1 MRLPRIRH
9 ASLRIKCGNLVASAR
24 NDGMEIRSTSAMPTL
39 GMTSQGIVFDV
50 KGGLLQIKPLTF
62 GALRGII
69 QILNTKGLDLMK
81 YVELTIHTTTEASEI
96 ISDIM
101 WQYTDYGVTIC
112 DRADIIALQT
122 AKECTFW
129 DYMDDELEEGLAA
142 DKPSDVLVKC
152 YVAEDVAAET
162 VGAILRDIADAKERS
177 GGFVPFGT
185 LEDTKRT
192 VDGDDWIDV
201 WKKHFR
207 PIHLG
212 KIVVVPEWIAY
223 APVDGEQ
230 VVLLDSNMAFG
241 TGEHETTSMCVE
253 LMQEYITP
261 SSVCIDVG
269 CGSGILG
276 ISAIKL
282 GAEKAYLTDIDP
294 IAVESA
300 LHNSELN
307 GVADKTVVAHSNL
320 LENTEVQG
328 DVMMANITGEVLK
341 MLAPSIPKNLKR
353 EGVLILSGIIESRL
367 EMVKAAYEAVGMQ
380 VVLERRKGEWF
391 ALVLKHR

>member
-1 MRLPRIRH
+1 
-9 ASLRIKCGNLVASAR
+9 
-24 NDGMEIRSTSAMPTL
+24 
-39 GMTSQGIVFDV
+39 
-50 KGGLLQIKPLTF
+50 
-62 GALRGII
+62 
-69 QILNTKGLDLMK
+69 MK

-101 WQYTDYGVTIC
+101 WNYTDYGVTIC

-122 AKECTFW
+122 AKESTYW
-129 DYMDDELEEGLAA
+129 DYMDDELVQ
-142 DKPSDVLVKC
+142 DKPSDVLVIC
-152 YVAEDVAAET
+152 YVAEDIAAQT
-162 VGAILRDIADAKERS
+162 VSAILKDVQDAKERS
-177 GGFVPFGT
+177 KGILPFGT
-185 LEDTKRT
+185 LEDTKRL

-212 KIVVVPEWIAY
+212 DVVVVPEWIEY
-223 APVDGEQ
+223 APAPHER

-261 SSVCIDVG
+261 DSVCIDVG

-276 ISAIKL
+276 ISAVKL
-282 GAEKAYLTDIDP
+282 GAKKAYLTDIDP

-307 GVADKTVVAHSNL
+307 GVAAQTVVAHANL
-320 LENTEVQG
+320 LDDTDVQG
-328 DVMMANITGEVLK
+328 DIMMANITGEVLK
-341 MLAPSIPKNLKR
+341 MLAPFIPKNLKTD
-353 EGVLILSGIIESRL
+353 GVLILSGIIESRL
-367 EMVKAAYEAVGMQ
+367 TMVKEAYESVGMK
-380 VVLERRKGEWF
+380 VVLEKRKGEWF
-391 ALVLKHR
+391 ALVLKHN

>member
-1 MRLPRIRH
+1 
-9 ASLRIKCGNLVASAR
+9 
-24 NDGMEIRSTSAMPTL
+24 
-39 GMTSQGIVFDV
+39 
-50 KGGLLQIKPLTF
+50 
-62 GALRGII
+62 
-69 QILNTKGLDLMK
+69 MK
-81 YVELTIHTTTEASEI
+81 YIELTIHTTTEASEI

-112 DRADIIALQT
+112 DRADIIAMQT
-122 AKECTFW
+122 AKETTFW
-129 DYMDDELEEGLAA
+129 DYMDDELEEGLAS

-152 YVAEDVAAET
+152 YVAEDVAGE
-162 VGAILRDIADAKERS
+162 VIPSIMKDIFDAKDRS
-177 GGFVPFGT
+177 EGCIPFGT

-212 KIVVVPEWIAY
+212 RIVVVPEWIEY
-223 APVDGEQ
+223 SPAPNEE

-261 SSVCIDVG
+261 ASVCIDVG

-282 GAEKAYLTDIDP
+282 GAAKAYLTDIDP

-300 LHNSELN
+300 THNAELN
-307 GVADKTVVAHSNL
+307 GVGDKTVVALSNL
-320 LENTEVQG
+320 LDDTQVQG
-328 DVMMANITGEVLK
+328 DIMMANITGEVLK
-341 MLAPSIPKNLKR
+341 MLAPSIPKNLKKD
-353 EGVLILSGIIESRL
+353 GVLILSGIIESRL

-380 VVLERRKGEWF
+380 VVFEKRKGEWF
-391 ALVLKHR
+391 ALVLKHK

>member
-1 MRLPRIRH
+1 
-9 ASLRIKCGNLVASAR
+9 
-24 NDGMEIRSTSAMPTL
+24 
-39 GMTSQGIVFDV
+39 
-50 KGGLLQIKPLTF
+50 
-62 GALRGII
+62 
-69 QILNTKGLDLMK
+69 MK
-81 YVELTIHTTTEASEI
+81 YTELTIHTTTEGSEI

-101 WQYTDYGVTIC
+101 WNYTDYGVTIC

-122 AKECTFW
+122 AKESTFW
-129 DYMDDELEEGLAA
+129 DYMDEELTE

-152 YVAEDVAAET
+152 YVAEDVAPE
-162 VGAILRDIADAKERS
+162 VLPAILRDIREAKERS
-177 GGFVPFGT
+177 EGCIPFGT

-212 KIVVVPEWIAY
+212 KIVVVPEWIEY
-223 APVDGEQ
+223 APAEGEQ

-261 SSVCIDVG
+261 QSVCIDVG

-282 GAEKAYLTDIDP
+282 GAAKAYLTDIDP
-294 IAVESA
+294 IAVESS
-300 LHNSELN
+300 LHNGKLN
-307 GVADKTVVAHSNL
+307 GVDDKTVVAHSNL

-328 DVMMANITGEVLK
+328 DIMMANITGEVLK
-341 MLAPSIPKNLKR
+341 MLAPSIPKNLKK

-367 EMVKAAYEAVGMQ
+367 DMVKAAYEEVGMQ

-391 ALVLKHR
+391 ALVLKHKD

>member
-1 MRLPRIRH
+1 
-9 ASLRIKCGNLVASAR
+9 
-24 NDGMEIRSTSAMPTL
+24 
-39 GMTSQGIVFDV
+39 
-50 KGGLLQIKPLTF
+50 
-62 GALRGII
+62 
-69 QILNTKGLDLMK
+69 MK
-81 YVELTIHTTTEASEI
+81 YIELTIHTTTEASEI

-101 WQYTDYGVTIC
+101 WNYTDYGVTIC

-122 AKECTFW
+122 AKESTFW
-129 DYMDDELEEGLAA
+129 DYMDDDLTA

-152 YVAEDVAAET
+152 YVAEDIAGET
-162 VGAILRDIADAKERS
+162 LPAILRDIDNAKELS
-177 GGFVPFGT
+177 GGAIPFGT

-212 KIVVVPEWIAY
+212 AIVVVPEWIEY
-223 APVDGEQ
+223 APQTGEH

-261 SSVCIDVG
+261 DSECIDVG

-282 GAEKAYLTDIDP
+282 GAKKAYLTDIDP
-294 IAVESA
+294 IAVESS
-300 LHNSELN
+300 LHNAKLN
-307 GVADKTVVAHSNL
+307 NVAEKTVVAHSNL
-320 LENTEVQG
+320 LENTDVQG

-341 MLAPSIPKNLKR
+341 MLAPSIPKNLKKD
-353 EGVLILSGIIESRL
+353 GVLILSGIIESRL
-367 EMVKAAYEAVGMQ
+367 EMVKSAYEEVGMQ
-380 VVLERRKGEWF
+380 VVFERRKGEWF
-391 ALVLKHR
+391 ALVLKHKN

>member
-1 MRLPRIRH
+1 
-9 ASLRIKCGNLVASAR
+9 
-24 NDGMEIRSTSAMPTL
+24 
-39 GMTSQGIVFDV
+39 
-50 KGGLLQIKPLTF
+50 
-62 GALRGII
+62 
-69 QILNTKGLDLMK
+69 MK
-81 YVELTIHTTTEASEI
+81 YIELTIHTTTEASEI

-101 WQYTDYGVTIC
+101 WNYTDYGVTIC

-122 AKECTFW
+122 AKESTFW
-129 DYMDDELEEGLAA
+129 DYMDDDLTA

-152 YVAEDVAAET
+152 YVAEDIAGEVVAS
-162 VGAILRDIADAKERS
+162 ILRDISDAKDRS
-177 GGFVPFGT
+177 EGFLNVGT
-185 LEDTKRT
+185 LEDTKRL

-212 KIVVVPEWIAY
+212 AIVVVPEWIDYTPAKN
-223 APVDGEQ
+223 EH

-294 IAVESA
+294 IAVESS
-300 LHNSELN
+300 LHNAKLN
-307 GVADKTVVAHSNL
+307 NVDEKTVVAHSNL
-320 LENTEVQG
+320 LENTDVQG
-328 DVMMANITGEVLK
+328 DIMMANITGEVLK
-341 MLAPSIPKNLKR
+341 MLAPSIPKNLKKD
-353 EGVLILSGIIESRL
+353 GVLILSGIIESRL
-367 EMVKAAYEAVGMQ
+367 AMVKEAYEAVGMQ
-380 VVLERRKGEWF
+380 VVFEKRKGEWF
-391 ALVLKHR
+391 ALVLKHRA

>member
-1 MRLPRIRH
+1 
-9 ASLRIKCGNLVASAR
+9 
-24 NDGMEIRSTSAMPTL
+24 
-39 GMTSQGIVFDV
+39 
-50 KGGLLQIKPLTF
+50 
-62 GALRGII
+62 
-69 QILNTKGLDLMK
+69 MK
-81 YVELTIHTTTEASEI
+81 YIELTVHTTTEASEI
-96 ISDIM
+96 LSDIM
-101 WQYTDYGVTIC
+101 WNYTDYGVTIC
-112 DRADIIALQT
+112 DRADIIAMQT
-122 AKECTFW
+122 AKETTFW
-129 DYMDDELEEGLAA
+129 DYMDDELEEGLAS

-152 YVAEDVAAET
+152 YVAEDVAGE
-162 VGAILRDIADAKERS
+162 VISSIMQDIFDARERS
-177 GGFVPFGT
+177 EGFIPFGT

-212 KIVVVPEWIAY
+212 RIVVVPEWIEY
-223 APVDGEQ
+223 APAPHEE

-261 SSVCIDVG
+261 DSVCIDVG

-282 GAEKAYLTDIDP
+282 GAAKAYLTDIDP

-300 LHNSELN
+300 THNAILN
-307 GVADKTVVAHSNL
+307 GAAEKTVVAHSNL

-328 DVMMANITGEVLK
+328 DIMMANITGEVLK
-341 MLAPSIPKNLKR
+341 MLAPSIPKNLKKD
-353 EGVLILSGIIESRL
+353 GVLILSGIIENRL
-367 EMVKAAYEAVGMQ
+367 EMVKSAYEAVGMK
-380 VVLERRKGEWF
+380 VILEKRKGEWF
-391 ALVLKHR
+391 ALVLKHV